1 MQNTQTE
8 FILLPML
15 NEHRSTFSFFQKLV
29 DGLTVFGSWM
39 LAFYIRFHLLQG
51 GQPGLQAEFIKI
63 GPYLVLISIYAFYKT
78 DLYSSLRF
86 SNRYK
91 EIFSVIKGNT
101 FAVLGL
107 VILLYFLNDERISRL
122 TILIYLFV
130 SNFFLVSIRMA
141 VRNYLRYL
149 RSKGRN
155 LRHILLIG
163 NSPLLSDYIKTVKL
177 FKDSGIRFIGWLD
190 SNGLAKQENITDLN
204 SDYKKFITTHKPD
217 SIILSYSGNDS
228 IKAHEFIAENYNDV
242 IPIQFLPDL
251 TYSLVGHK
259 IEDFAGI
266 PLLSVNQ
273 PSLNAI
279 ELLFKRAIDFTGA
292 LIGSILIS
300 PILIFL
306 TVGVKLS
313 SPGPI
318 LFGQRRIGFDG
329 RDFMMWKFRSMKMA
343 DSDIDKTEW
352 SNKNN
357 PRKTKFGD
365 FIRRNSLD
373 ELPQLLNVLLG
384 DMSLVGP
391 RPEQPF
397 FVDKFKSEITGYM
410 LKHKMKPGMTGWAQV
425 NGWRGDT
432 DLNKRIEC
440 DIYYIKHWSL
450 WFDLKILFL
459 TLFKGSANK
468 NAY

>member
-1 MQNTQTE
+1 
-8 FILLPML
+8 ML
-15 NEHRSTFSFFQKLV
+15 NEHKGTFSFFQKLV
-29 DGLTVFGSWM
+29 DGITVFGSWM

-51 GQPGLQAEFIKI
+51 GQPGLQIEFLKI
-63 GPYLVLISIYAFYKT
+63 GPYLVLISLYAFYKT
-78 DLYSSLRF
+78 NLYSSLRF

-91 EIFSVIKGNT
+91 EIFGVIKGNT

-107 VILLYFLNDERISRL
+107 VILLYFLNDKRISRL
-122 TILIYLFV
+122 TIVIYLFV

-177 FKDSGIRFIGWLD
+177 FKDSGIRFIGWID
-190 SNGLAKQENITDLN
+190 SNGLAAKESISDLKG
-204 SDYKKFITTHKPD
+204 DFKELKLTHRPD
-217 SIILSYSGNDS
+217 SIILSYTGSDS
-228 IKAHEFIAENYNDV
+228 IKAHDFIAKNYNDI
-242 IPIQFLPDL
+242 IPIQLLPDL

-273 PSLNAI
+273 PTLNAI
-279 ELLFKRAIDFTGA
+279 ELLFKRVIDFTGA
-292 LIGSILIS
+292 FIGSILIS

-329 RDFMMWKFRSMKMA
+329 REFMMWKFRSMRLA
-343 DSDIDKTEW
+343 SGNEDKTEW
-352 SNKNN
+352 SSQNN

-365 FIRRNSLD
+365 FIRRTSLD

-397 FVDKFKSEITGYM
+397 FVDKFRHEIPGYM

-440 DIYYIKHWSL
+440 DIYYIKHWSF
-450 WFDLKILFL
+450 WFDVKVLFL
-459 TLFKGSANK
+459 TVFKGFINK